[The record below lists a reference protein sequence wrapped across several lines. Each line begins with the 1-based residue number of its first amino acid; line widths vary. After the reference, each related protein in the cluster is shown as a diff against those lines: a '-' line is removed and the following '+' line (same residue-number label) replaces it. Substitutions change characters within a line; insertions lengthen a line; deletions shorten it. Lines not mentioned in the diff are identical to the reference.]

1 MILLLGAAG
10 TCMARTKQTA
20 RKHSSSNYE
29 LAKVEKLATLKKKLA
44 KSLIQAVR
52 NKYVTKVKSLLACG
66 ACPNHQLYWSK
77 EWGTRLPPLHRA
89 CCDGHLE
96 IVKML
101 VTHLSGHGACTC
113 FTDDGGGEANRA
125 PLHWACSGGHIEV
138 VQYLI
143 KEVNCSTGKQ
153 SLLFVPLTMFLL
165 SLKSI
170 RVLLKR

>member
-1 MILLLGAAG
+1 M
-10 TCMARTKQTA
+10 
-20 RKHSSSNYE
+20 
-29 LAKVEKLATLKKKLA
+29 
-44 KSLIQAVR
+44 
-52 NKYVTKVKSLLACG
+52 KVKSLLACG

-77 EWGTRLPPLHRA
+77 KWGIRLPPLHRA

-101 VTHLSGHGACTC
+101 VTHLSGHGACRSTC

-143 KEVNCSTGKQ
+143 KEVNCSTVNCSTGKQ
-153 SLLFVPLTMFLL
+153 SLLFVPLAMFLL